1 MFTVSTDWL
10 CEFRGYLCRQLSEF
24 LSSLTITCYIG
35 LLLLISNDILI
46 ITDVIDAELLT
57 AHLVFLI
64 VLLLTLTVGVTVDS
78 SSVVMG
84 FIPMLVIILVILSP
98 CFVISLLDF
107 AVMELEATHEV
118 GHCSFLLF
126 TILVCE

>member
-1 MFTVSTDWL
+1 MLIGYVVCTAALTTRHPCLLRVLVAIEARLVISMFTVSSDWL
-10 CEFRGYLCRQLSEF
+10 CEFRGCLCRQLSEF

-35 LLLLISNDILI
+35 LLLLISNDILV

-64 VLLLTLTVGVTVDS
+64 VLLLTLTVGVAVDS

-84 FIPMLVIILVILSP
+84 FIPMLVIILVI
-98 CFVISLLDF
+98 
-107 AVMELEATHEV
+107 
-118 GHCSFLLF
+118 
-126 TILVCE
+126 